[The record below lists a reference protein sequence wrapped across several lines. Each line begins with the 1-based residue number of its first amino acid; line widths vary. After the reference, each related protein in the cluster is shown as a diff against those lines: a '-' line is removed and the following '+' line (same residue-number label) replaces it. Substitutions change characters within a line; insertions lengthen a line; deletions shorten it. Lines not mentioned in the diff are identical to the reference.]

1 MSMRESIRSGG
12 HVLGA
17 HEVDIPTIVFRAGQA
32 YNIRDNSSA
41 VRCVSFLGRFRGG
54 AGGRTGGG
62 MAPWRRQGGALSVV
76 AVGPVCGR
84 SFRMI
89 RIFN

>member
-54 AGGRTGGG
+54 AGGRTRRRRHGAMAARCGG
-62 MAPWRRQGGALSVV
+62 VV
-76 AVGPVCGR
+76 C
-84 SFRMI
+84 
-89 RIFN
+89 

>member
-41 VRCVSFLGRFRGG
+41 CERGRGVDVMLTS
-54 AGGRTGGG
+54 TGKV
-62 MAPWRRQGGALSVV
+62 WVL
-76 AVGPVCGR
+76 
-84 SFRMI
+84 
-89 RIFN
+89 